1 MIEES
6 NPSLFEDWAVTD
18 VGLLT
23 MFDDV
28 DAF

>member
-1 MIEES
+1 MIQES